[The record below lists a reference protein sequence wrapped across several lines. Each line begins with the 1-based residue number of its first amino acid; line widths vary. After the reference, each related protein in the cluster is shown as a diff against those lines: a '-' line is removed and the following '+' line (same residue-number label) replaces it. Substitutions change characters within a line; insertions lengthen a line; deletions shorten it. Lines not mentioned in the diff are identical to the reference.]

1 MCIRRHSDRQLHNAI
16 VQKLHDHV
24 STYAKALDVVQS
36 DALMAVRLVRVG
48 DLTPGG
54 LEGDVTEE
62 FHFSF
67 VLAPACKYGHNPAIE
82 MYCILNVLDGEPSM
96 ENSLAGLKLQ
106 LARQSVVRIQVDFG
120 MPLNRERCTKSG
132 ALQILSTDQYAAY
145 MVHGHSREVPNIK
158 CSVGVGRLRS
168 IDFTLLEFVDIDL
181 STVRTT
187 GAVTDASREWADS
200 INVSSMLNEASG
212 PHVHSESKAPLH
224 AKVYQMFNLPC
235 LCF

>member
-67 VLAPACKYGHNPAIE
+67 VLAPACKYSYNPAIE

-145 MVHGHSREVPNIK
+145 MVHGHSREAPNIK

-168 IDFTLLEFVDIDL
+168 IDFTLLEFSHRRVPTTYNTSFFCCRGQFSEEFFKFQFGFRFDLQFCLFEVHGFIVDSFWIL
-181 STVRTT
+181 
-187 GAVTDASREWADS
+187 
-200 INVSSMLNEASG
+200 
-212 PHVHSESKAPLH
+212 
-224 AKVYQMFNLPC
+224 
-235 LCF
+235 